1 MNKVL
6 VYTVLGLGIGVS
18 GFAIYFLIKNLN
30 DARIDSKTVSVEE
43 ALEEL
48 ENSR

>member
-30 DARIDSKTVSVEE
+30 NARIDSKTVSVEE